1 MGAGDGGD
9 DDGREH
15 SNAFMKRRRRSLK
28 ITRIAIPSIPSWE
41 IRKVLLGGGRLVIP
55 LPAVRQEIRLLVLAE
70 ALTRRKLIADLR
82 QWADGLET
90 QQLSERSVVLVH
102 GTNLRKHRNSA
113 LLERFQR
120 CTFGGTWKGVP

>member
-1 MGAGDGGD
+1 MAVFLW
-9 DDGREH
+9 RE
-15 SNAFMKRRRRSLK
+15 
-28 ITRIAIPSIPSWE
+28 
-41 IRKVLLGGGRLVIP
+41 LLSQYGS
-55 LPAVRQEIRLLVLAE
+55 AE

-120 CTFGGTWKGVP
+120 RTFGGTWKGVP

>member
-1 MGAGDGGD
+1 MPY
-9 DDGREH
+9 E
-15 SNAFMKRRRRSLK
+15 
-28 ITRIAIPSIPSWE
+28 TPPSWNFKK
-41 IRKVLLGGGRLVIP
+41 IGLGGGRLFLP

-120 CTFGGTWKGVP
+120 SVFFDLPGEPQRLKPLSRIRVSRELISNNS

>member
-1 MGAGDGGD
+1 MAVFLW
-9 DDGREH
+9 RE
-15 SNAFMKRRRRSLK
+15 
-28 ITRIAIPSIPSWE
+28 
-41 IRKVLLGGGRLVIP
+41 LLSQYGS
-55 LPAVRQEIRLLVLAE
+55 AE

-120 CTFGGTWKGVP
+120 SVFFDRPGEPRL

>member
-1 MGAGDGGD
+1 MAVFLW
-9 DDGREH
+9 RE
-15 SNAFMKRRRRSLK
+15 
-28 ITRIAIPSIPSWE
+28 
-41 IRKVLLGGGRLVIP
+41 LLSQYGS
-55 LPAVRQEIRLLVLAE
+55 AE

-120 CTFGGTWKGVP
+120 SVFFDLPGEPRL